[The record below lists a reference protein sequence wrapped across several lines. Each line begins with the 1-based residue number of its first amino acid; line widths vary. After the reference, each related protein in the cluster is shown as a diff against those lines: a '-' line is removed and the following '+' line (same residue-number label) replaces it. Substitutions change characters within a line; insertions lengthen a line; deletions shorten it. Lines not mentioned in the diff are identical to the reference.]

1 MEPGRFMSKG
11 NRSAV
16 MIPPHSQLPK
26 CAARRAIICSCLS
39 RARAFRS
46 KLLLRA
52 AFSNDLFPGRAEVEL
67 KHLSCTGK
75 SSKSLGIS
83 FNSSNVKEHFKNRD
97 AHRET
102 CYNLAK
108 QLLVDVPFRIAANAT
123 KSTCISP
130 SSKVIYGHTDILIS
144 QLEGLNFLVVFRG
157 HIMR

>member
-1 MEPGRFMSKG
+1 MEPGRFRSKG

-16 MIPPHSQLPK
+16 MILPHSQLPK
-26 CAARRAIICSCLS
+26 CAARRAIIRSCLS

-52 AFSNDLFPGRAEVEL
+52 AFPNDLFPGTAEVEL
-67 KHLSCTGK
+67 KHLGK

-83 FNSSNVKEHFKNRD
+83 FNSSNAKEHFKNRD

-108 QLLVDVPFRIAANAT
+108 ELLVDVPFRIAANAT

-144 QLEGLNFLVVFRG
+144 QLEGLNFLVVLRG